1 MLRNRTLFLVIA
13 AVLAG
18 GLVASALETE
28 GPNHQLETHHC
39 AVCCTTHHAAAPVE
53 AVRVDVTL
61 AASAP
66 TLALIPSPYTEL
78 VVRLLDPPPKFL
90 A

>member
-18 GLVASALETE
+18 GLVANALETE
-28 GPNHQLETHHC
+28 GPNHQLEAHHC

-53 AVRVDVTL
+53 PVRFDTALV
-61 AASAP
+61 ASAP
-66 TLALIPSPYTEL
+66 TLILIPSPYTEF
-78 VVRLLDPPPKFL
+78 VIRLLDPPPKFL

>member
-18 GLVASALETE
+18 GLLASALETE
-28 GPNHQLETHHC
+28 GPSHQLETHHC
-39 AVCCTTHHAAAPVE
+39 AVCCTTHHTASTTEPARFGPARAAQHLTV
-53 AVRVDVTL
+53 
-61 AASAP
+61 
-66 TLALIPSPYTEL
+66 IPLSSPFTEL
-78 VVRLLDPPPKFL
+78 VIRLLDPPPKFL

>member
-1 MLRNRTLFLVIA
+1 MLRKRTLFLVIA

-28 GPNHQLETHHC
+28 GPSHQLETHHC

-53 AVRVDVTL
+53 PVRFGTTMIASTSTL
-61 AASAP
+61 AP
-66 TLALIPSPYTEL
+66 LPSLYSEFVICP
-78 VVRLLDPPPKFL
+78 LDPPPKFL